1 VVDKGKAGVDFGDE
15 RKHTGRND
23 LLFVEKM
30 WMYERD
36 RTKSECCG
44 RLNCDEVMQIFRLGG
59 CDVCSRIVSLV
70 NAQ

>member
-1 VVDKGKAGVDFGDE
+1 VVDKGKAGVDFRDE

-23 LLFVEKM
+23 LLFVIVEKM

-44 RLNCDEVMQIFRLGG
+44 RLNCDEVMQI
-59 CDVCSRIVSLV
+59 
-70 NAQ
+70 